1 MEEMKNLKLTNMKLT
16 MHQDQDKT
24 VQRDRINSIIEVIVK
39 VKAIITRKIKKVEE
53 KINVTTNQKPRPK
66 EVEESHQAGGDD

>member
-1 MEEMKNLKLTNMKLT
+1 
-16 MHQDQDKT
+16 
-24 VQRDRINSIIEVIVK
+24 
-39 VKAIITRKIKKVEE
+39 VKAIITRKIKKVKE